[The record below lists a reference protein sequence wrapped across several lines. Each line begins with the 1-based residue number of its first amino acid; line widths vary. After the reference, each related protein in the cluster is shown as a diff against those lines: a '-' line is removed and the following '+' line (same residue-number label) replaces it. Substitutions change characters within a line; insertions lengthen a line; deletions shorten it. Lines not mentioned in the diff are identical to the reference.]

1 MHIGL
6 ICGYMGSGVAEVL
19 SCKGKT
25 QKQRVT
31 PSVNS
36 GPAGHCYFAVKMGN
50 AC

>member
-1 MHIGL
+1 MHIGI
-6 ICGYMGSGVAEVL
+6 ICGYGGSGVAEVL
-19 SCKGKT
+19 SCKGQT

-36 GPAGHCYFAVKMGN
+36 GPGHWYFAVKMGN